1 MGQNM
6 LPLDLPEKQEP
17 VMPALTKPEEARV
30 RRPVR
35 NQAQMMVRDLDSLI
49 AEDHRVRAVW
59 ELLERMDLAD
69 FYASIQA
76 RLDRQGRAP
85 VDPRVL
91 LALWVYAT
99 VEGVGSA
106 RQLDR
111 LCREHDA
118 YRWLCGGVTTNYH
131 TLSDFRVA
139 HEADLDRL
147 LTDILAVL
155 LAEDLVQLREVAHDG
170 VKVRASAGASSFRR
184 RPALEECREEAETRV
199 KALAR
204 QRDHPDPQASRREQQ
219 ARQRAASERR
229 QRVEAAL
236 AHLPAVQAAKERQ
249 QRTLTKEKRERVTE
263 PRVSTTDPEA
273 RVMKMPDGGFRPA
286 YNVQFATDVTSG
298 MIVGVA
304 VVSQGNDAGQAPPM
318 ETQVVERT
326 GYHPGAYLVDGG
338 YAQRE
343 TITTLSE
350 RAVTVYAPVRPPR
363 TSTSGRERQTPREDD
378 TPAVVDWRKR
388 METEE
393 AKEAYKRRGAT
404 AEWANAQARMHGLLR
419 FTVRG
424 LGKVRSVVLFVAIGH
439 NLLRWQAARLAAAPS
454 AA

>member
-1 MGQNM
+1 MSQNM
-6 LPLDLPEKQEP
+6 LPLDLPEEQEP
-17 VMPALTKPEEARV
+17 TTRAATKPEEARV

-59 ELLERMDLAD
+59 EFLEGMDLAD

-85 VDPRVL
+85 ADPRVL

-118 YRWLCGGVTTNYH
+118 YRWLCGGISTNYH

-139 HEADLDRL
+139 HETELDRL

-155 LAEDLVQLREVAHDG
+155 LEQRLVQLQEVAQDG
-170 VKVRASAGASSFRR
+170 VKVRASAGAASFRR
-184 RPALEECREEAETRV
+184 RKGLEECREEAEVRV

-204 QRDHPDPQASRREQQ
+204 QRDCPDPTASRREEQ
-219 ARQRAASERR
+219 ARKRAATERR
-229 QRVEAAL
+229 QRVQAAL
-236 AHLPAVQAAKERQ
+236 AQLPAVQAAKERQ
-249 QRTLTKEKRERVTE
+249 QRTLAKGKREEVTA
-263 PRVSTTDPEA
+263 PRASTTDPQA

-286 YNVQFATDVTSG
+286 YNVQFATDVASG
-298 MIVGVA
+298 LVVGVQ
-304 VVSQGNDAGQAPPM
+304 VVNQGNDAGLAPPM
-318 ETQVVERT
+318 ESQVRERT
-326 GYHPGAYLVDGG
+326 GRHPSAYLVDGG

-343 TITTLSE
+343 TITLLTE
-350 RAVTVYAPVRPPR
+350 RQIAVYAPVRPPR
-363 TSTSGRERQTPREDD
+363 TSTSGRERQTPRGDD
-378 TPAVVDWRKR
+378 TPAVIDWRKR
-388 METEE
+388 METEA
-393 AKEAYKRRGAT
+393 AKEVYKRRGAT
-404 AEWANAQARMHGLLR
+404 AEWANAQARVHGLLR

-424 LGKVRSVVLFVAIGH
+424 LGKVRSVVLLVAIGH
-439 NLLRWQAARLAAAPS
+439 NLLRWRAAQS